1 MAAAH
6 FKLDNLIA
14 IIDHNEQ
21 QLDGWN
27 REIMNLEPLAEKWR
41 SFGWHVIEIDGHD
54 FNPILAAFEQAK
66 LVKGQ
71 PTAIIA
77 HTIKGKGVSFMENN
91 LEFHGRAPTPE
102 EAERALKELA

>member
-6 FKLDNLIA
+6 FKVDNLVA

-27 REIMNLEPLAEKWR
+27 REIMNVEPLGEKWR

-54 FNPILAAFEQAK
+54 FSQILAAFEQTRQ
-66 LVKGQ
+66 VKEQ

-91 LEFHGRAPTPE
+91 LEFHGRAPTPD
-102 EAERALKELA
+102 EAARALKELS